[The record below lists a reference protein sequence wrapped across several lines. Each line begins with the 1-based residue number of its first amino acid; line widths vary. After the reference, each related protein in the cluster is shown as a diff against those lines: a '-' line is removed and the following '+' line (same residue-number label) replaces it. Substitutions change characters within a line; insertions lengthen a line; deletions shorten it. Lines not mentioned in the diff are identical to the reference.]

1 MAVPK
6 RKTSTARRDKR
17 RTHWKM
23 EGSARYGYLRS
34 LRFREA
40 PAPRVPGLR
49 LLQWCRSDQHE
60 GCRSLINGSTVVR
73 RCPWLKLLLM
83 HSVAISPQT

>member
-23 EGSARYGYLRS
+23 EG
-34 LRFREA
+34 FREA

-83 HSVAISPQT
+83 HSVAISPRT